1 MSNPLD
7 SMDDKF
13 LRYNLLLTQGII
25 LVAALIGS
33 WFVHSRTSFGALF
46 HFPGWL
52 SLGIASAFALVVV
65 LISVGSEKIFPK
77 HWVDDG
83 EINQRIFRNISIT
96 RTAILCIIV
105 GFSEEFLFR
114 GVVQYWIG
122 NGWTSLFF
130 TLIHVRYLS
139 KPLLL
144 VMVFGTSYGLGSLF
158 ETQHSLIAPIVAH
171 SLLDFL
177 SALIIQRR
185 R

>member
-25 LVAALIGS
+25 VVFALVGS
-33 WFVHSRTSFGALF
+33 WFVHSWVSFTQLF
-46 HFPGWL
+46 HFPGWQPIGYSVL
-52 SLGIASAFALVVV
+52 FAFVIVI
-65 LISVGSEKIFPK
+65 ISVGSEKIFPK
-77 HWVDDG
+77 SWVDDG
-83 EINQRIFRNISIT
+83 EINQRIFRNLSFT
-96 RTAILCIIV
+96 RTAMLCMIV
-105 GFSEEFLFR
+105 GIAEEFLFR

-122 NGWTSLFF
+122 NGWTSLLF
-130 TLIHVRYLS
+130 TLIHIRYLS

-158 ETQHSLIAPIVAH
+158 EDEHSLLVPIIAH